1 MRSGGSTLPKGD
13 MGLNKEDVLI
23 VQGNEACV
31 KGAIRAGCR
40 FFAGYP
46 ITPASEIAEQMAH
59 EMPGCNGSFVQ
70 MEDEIGSIS
79 AIMGAVWGGKKACTA
94 TSGPGFSLMQE
105 GIGYA
110 VETETPCVIINVMR
124 GGPSTGQPTVSSQ
137 QDIMQAR
144 YGSHGDYEIIALC
157 PSSVQDCYELTVKA
171 FNLAEKFRNPVVVL
185 SDEIVGHTREI
196 LRIPDKIDVWER
208 RAPKA
213 SPDTYK
219 PYQADASGLLDGMP
233 AFGQGFR
240 LLVDGQLH
248 DETGNR
254 KGADTKISGAL
265 MKRLCRKITDHT
277 DELEDVRTAFTDDAN
292 VLVVAYGSVARSA
305 FSAVRSARR
314 NNHKVGFFQPRILWP
329 FPEKALLR
337 ILDGVTRIVVPEMN
351 MGKISREI
359 ERISCGIE
367 VVSLAKVG
375 GMLHTPG
382 EILDAVENVDES

>member
-1 MRSGGSTLPKGD
+1 LKT
-13 MGLNKEDVLI
+13 EEI
-23 VQGNEACV
+23 FIIQGNEACV

-46 ITPASEIAEQMAH
+46 ITPASEIAERMAV
-59 EMPGCNGSFVQ
+59 EMPQCGGNFLQ
-70 MEDEIGSIS
+70 MEDEIASI
-79 AIMGAVWGGKKACTA
+79 AAVIGATWGGQKACTA

-105 GIGYA
+105 NIGYA

-137 QDIMQAR
+137 QDVMQAR
-144 YGSHGDYEIIALC
+144 FGSHGDYEMIVLC
-157 PSSVQDCYELTVKA
+157 PSSVQDCYELTIKA

-196 LRIPDKIDVWER
+196 LRIPENIDVIER

-213 SPDTYK
+213 SPEDYIQYK
-219 PYQADASGLLDGMP
+219 AEPSGLLDGMP
-233 AFGQGFR
+233 SFGKGYK

-254 KGADTKISGAL
+254 KGADTKISGDL
-265 MKRLCRKITDHT
+265 QRRLCHKITDHS
-277 DELEDVRTAFTDDAN
+277 DELEDVRTAFIEDAE

-305 FSAVRSARR
+305 LSAVRQGRK
-314 NNHKVGFFQPRILWP
+314 NNCKVGFFHPRILWP
-329 FPEKALLR
+329 FPEKALR
-337 ILDGVTRIVVPEMN
+337 EIAEGISRIVVPEMN
-351 MGKISREI
+351 IGKICREVG
-359 ERISCGIE
+359 RLCPGID

-375 GMLHTPG
+375 GELHTPQ
-382 EILDAVENVDES
+382 EILGAIENA

>member
-1 MRSGGSTLPKGD
+1 MKT
-13 MGLNKEDVLI
+13 EDVLI

-46 ITPASEIAEQMAH
+46 ITPASEIAEWMAH
-59 EMPGCNGSFVQ
+59 EMPRCEGSFVQ
-70 MEDEIGSIS
+70 MEDEIGSI
-79 AIMGAVWGGKKACTA
+79 AAVIGAVWGGKKACTA

-137 QDIMQAR
+137 QDVMQAR

-157 PSSVQDCYELTVKA
+157 PASVQDCYELTIKA

-196 LRIPDKIDVWER
+196 LRIPGQIDVRER
-208 RAPKA
+208 RVPAAAPG
-213 SPDTYK
+213 DYK
-219 PYQADASGLLDGMP
+219 PYRAAPSGLLDGMP
-233 AFGQGFR
+233 MFGQGYR

-265 MKRLCRKITDHT
+265 IKRLCHKITDHA
-277 DELEDVRTAFTDDAN
+277 DELEDVRTAFMEGAKT
-292 VLVVAYGSVARSA
+292 LVVAYGSVARSA
-305 FSAVRSARR
+305 FSAVRQARR
-314 NNHKVGFFQPRILWP
+314 NNRKVGFFQPRILWP
-329 FPEKALLR
+329 FPEKALQQA
-337 ILDGVTRIVVPEMN
+337 IKGITRIVVPEMN
-351 MGKISREI
+351 IGKICREI
-359 ERISCGIE
+359 ERLCPG
-367 VVSLAKVG
+367 VNLVSLAKVG
-375 GMLHTPG
+375 GELHTPQ
-382 EILDAVENVDES
+382 EILNAVEKAD